1 MINLKG
7 IGASKGVAIG
17 KAFIVK
23 EQLAVINKKLIQ
35 NVDAEIK
42 RLENAQEEAIIQLR
56 KLQEHT
62 LDSVGEE
69 ESLIFEVHQ
78 MILQDEDFIGRIKE
92 IIRTESVNAEY
103 VVQCTSDE
111 YSKIFDEME
120 DPYMKERAAD
130 IRDISKRLIDIL
142 IGIKGQSLSQL
153 DRPAIIVAKDLW
165 PSDTVQMD
173 KKNVVGFI
181 TEEGAKTSH
190 TAILARTMQIPA
202 VVGVRDIFASIKKG
216 EEIII
221 DGAEGNIFINPDEN
235 IRNHWLEN
243 QKEYKYA
250 LEKLNRLKGTKSITK
265 DGIEVKVNANIG
277 MPEDVEMALENDAE
291 GIGLFRSE
299 FLYMNSDKIPSEEV
313 QFKAYKKVLEKMQDK
328 PVIIRTLDIGG
339 DKEIKYIKIP
349 KEENPFLG
357 YRAIRISLDQV
368 DLFKTQ
374 LRALLRA
381 SIYGNLGIMFPMI
394 STLEELRR
402 AKIIL
407 AEVKKD
413 LTNEKIPFSSQV
425 EVGIMIE
432 TPAAALISDELA
444 KEADFFSIGTND
456 LTQYTIAVDRMNAQV
471 AYLYDTHH
479 PAVLKLIELVIK
491 NGHKE
496 NIWVGICGE
505 AAADLTLTE
514 KFVAMGIDEL
524 SVSAS
529 SILEIRQKIQG
540 IDLKKS

>member
-42 RLENAQEEAIIQLR
+42 RLENAQKEAIIQLR
-56 KLQEHT
+56 RLQEHT
-62 LDSVGEE
+62 LDFVGEE

-142 IGIKGQSLSQL
+142 IGIKGQSLFQL

-243 QKEYKYA
+243 QKEYKDA